1 MLAAVLVFAALL
13 KLLNGFPVWEKRPL
27 RPVREKKSQALF

>member
-13 KLLNGFPVWEKRPL
+13 KLLNGFPVWERDPEARVKRN
-27 RPVREKKSQALF
+27 RRHCF